1 MRAAMADGI
10 AKTYLR
16 TGDLGY
22 LDGHELYITGRLKDL
37 VIIRGRNIYPQD
49 VEAAVQRALPFVGTN
64 SCVAFGIERDG
75 QERLVVVVEANRDF
89 VRLSPW
95 ATNQPGN
102 RKVTERPPKARR
114 KSSLICASRR
124 FRRVSEFLRPQS
136 FSSILRNFHEHPAEK
151 SLEAFAA
158 TSTGAVVWRSSLNGL
173 RLRRQTSRRCQPGKT
188 L

>member
-1 MRAAMADGI
+1 MRAAMADGN

-49 VEAAVQRALPFVGTN
+49 VEAAVQRAYP
-64 SCVAFGIERDG
+64 
-75 QERLVVVVEANRDF
+75 
-89 VRLSPW
+89 LSEPTLASLLESSETAKSGSW
-95 ATNQPGN
+95 LSSKQTEILCDCRAGPTNQPGN
-102 RKVTERPPKARR
+102 RKAKKRPPKARR
-114 KSSLICASRR
+114 KSSLIWPPPFQKS
-124 FRRVSEFLRPQS
+124 SKFLYPQS

-151 SLEAFAA
+151 SSRHL
-158 TSTGAVVWRSSLNGL
+158 
-173 RLRRQTSRRCQPGKT
+173 LRRVPERSFGGR